1 MNHRERHKEFKA
13 QGEGFRDKNK
23 PERRVQ
29 NDIDDKKE
37 ATQDWLDIQEIEDE
51 EIEGPIQTVTEV
63 KSKENRNT
71 YMMQKGRG
79 FYAVYILQQ

>member
-1 MNHRERHKEFKA
+1 MNRRERHEEFKA
-13 QGEGFRDKNK
+13 QGEGFRYKNK

-63 KSKENRNT
+63 KSKENRKT
-71 YMMQKGRG
+71 YTMQRGRG